1 MDNFIHQ
8 ERQAQQNLLKK
19 NNNVR
24 NINCAKSQKLFY
36 SANANKQK
44 PVFIKE
50 KNASLIYNKRP
61 KRKYETFIIE
71 NSKDNSILNISNLF
85 KEINETQKQLTKEKI
100 NINKKN
106 KTLLWYQI
114 LKSYDSF
121 NKEEENN
128 KNKNKNK
135 KILNKD
141 NKNINTIDEF
151 IKELNKIHNAKKK
164 DMNQKIEIRNYK
176 DVINHLNKQIDMIKK
191 ERKRENYI
199 FQKKL
204 ELIEGNS
211 IYKNLNKYKT
221 PQKQKN
227 MINIYINN
235 NKGNKYNKFNSD
247 KNYIKNKSR
256 FRSYN
261 KSKKFNKNILPEE
274 INYIMNQYNK
284 SLNKKKKYLPKYLR
298 NKFKE
303 EKKNN
308 NLNNNPKI
316 QFYKKTMNEIKSLI
330 KENEL
335 IKNRYRNISI
345 TKNEEINEIILN
357 KINKSKI
364 AKKINYKKNRFLIK
378 KNTNAI
384 IKKLIDE
391 LLLEC
396 AYDLNIIDKDKY
408 ENNDKNKLI
417 NEFNET
423 KENLNL
429 LTIKE
434 QNLIL
439 QYDNLMKKEESKS
452 YRNKVVLIPSEKKKK
467 NVKIND
473 SLVKKIENDKYKIL
487 ENKLLNGCFYS
498 DFNIFEIYD
507 EFVEEQMKNVLDEEI
522 SYIINKY
529 ELFVEKLCNEEIQNV
544 EKEINN
550 NP

>member
-1 MDNFIHQ
+1 
-8 ERQAQQNLLKK
+8 
-19 NNNVR
+19 
-24 NINCAKSQKLFY
+24 
-36 SANANKQK
+36 
-44 PVFIKE
+44 
-50 KNASLIYNKRP
+50 
-61 KRKYETFIIE
+61 
-71 NSKDNSILNISNLF
+71 
-85 KEINETQKQLTKEKI
+85 
-100 NINKKN
+100 
-106 KTLLWYQI
+106 
-114 LKSYDSF
+114 
-121 NKEEENN
+121 
-128 KNKNKNK
+128 
-135 KILNKD
+135 
-141 NKNINTIDEF
+141 
-151 IKELNKIHNAKKK
+151 
-164 DMNQKIEIRNYK
+164 MNQKIEIRNYK

-364 AKKINYKKNRFLIK
+364 AKKINYKNNRFLIK
-378 KNTNAI
+378 KNINAI

-396 AYDLNIIDKDKY
+396 VYDLNIIDKDKY

-529 ELFVEKLCNEEIQNV
+529 ELFVEKLCNEEIQNA

>member
-1 MDNFIHQ
+1 
-8 ERQAQQNLLKK
+8 
-19 NNNVR
+19 
-24 NINCAKSQKLFY
+24 
-36 SANANKQK
+36 
-44 PVFIKE
+44 
-50 KNASLIYNKRP
+50 
-61 KRKYETFIIE
+61 
-71 NSKDNSILNISNLF
+71 
-85 KEINETQKQLTKEKI
+85 
-100 NINKKN
+100 
-106 KTLLWYQI
+106 
-114 LKSYDSF
+114 
-121 NKEEENN
+121 
-128 KNKNKNK
+128 
-135 KILNKD
+135 
-141 NKNINTIDEF
+141 
-151 IKELNKIHNAKKK
+151 
-164 DMNQKIEIRNYK
+164 MNQKIEIRNYK

-364 AKKINYKKNRFLIK
+364 AKKMSYKKNGFLIK
-378 KNTNAI
+378 KNTDAV

-473 SLVKKIENDKYKIL
+473 SLVKKIENDKYKIF

-529 ELFVEKLCNEEIQNV
+529 ELFVEKLCNEEIQNA